1 MWHQSMCLCIVWR
14 NVDDGWVGKEK
25 NNYPKPGLIMYLTHT
40 LILVETLP
48 HGWQTTDTKKLWL
61 ALVIT
66 GFVYTSHYAIF
77 FCVCVCVKWTFLLI
91 CLQYKYQKVWLSQGK
106 QQGSENVCHPW
117 SIACAQKPVIN
128 ILPHIQYK
136 AHDWGMSTNFYNSRQ
151 WVVCERLRKV
161 LVPSLYNFET
171 PTEMITG
178 LTYNSQ

>member
-14 NVDDGWVGKEK
+14 NVDDGWLGKEK

-40 LILVETLP
+40 DFGRNTTTWMANYWRGEIMAGTGDRRSCLYQTLP
-48 HGWQTTDTKKLWL
+48 HFLL
-61 ALVIT
+61 
-66 GFVYTSHYAIF
+66 
-77 FCVCVCVKWTFLLI
+77 CVCVCVKLTFLLI

-128 ILPHIQYK
+128 TLPHIQYK